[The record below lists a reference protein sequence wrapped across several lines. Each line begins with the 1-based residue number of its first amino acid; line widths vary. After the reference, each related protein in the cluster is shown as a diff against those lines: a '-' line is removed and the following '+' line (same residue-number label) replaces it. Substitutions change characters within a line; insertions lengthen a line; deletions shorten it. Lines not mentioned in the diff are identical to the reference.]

1 MTLTIRNLSLRY
13 GEKILFDDIG
23 WTLTD
28 RARVGLVGDNG
39 AGKTTLLKAIL
50 GKAQVDSGFIEVP
63 RGARLGYLPQDL
75 VELGQGT
82 VMETLRERCGVAGL
96 ETALA
101 ECEAE
106 LASLGEDSPSL
117 AEALARHERLVHAHG
132 ALDAY
137 AFEARA
143 RRVLK
148 GLGFADGDADRGCET
163 FSGGWKMRIAL
174 AALLLQ
180 EPEILLLDEPTN
192 HLDTESM
199 EWLEAFLKN
208 SRCTLVTV
216 SHDRRFLDNVVT
228 TIAELCRGKLALY
241 PGDYE
246 AFLRQR
252 NEREERLA
260 REAEAQKEVIEKAER
275 FISRFRYKATK
286 AAQVQSRVRML
297 EKMET
302 VRIDAPP
309 PTVAFRFPAP
319 PRSGLVA
326 LKGENLGKAYGGKP
340 VFSGVDLEVRRG
352 EKIALVGVNGAGKST
367 LSRLLAG
374 VEKPGS
380 GIVTRGHG
388 VKLAFYA
395 QEMADNMATEGTV
408 WNEACSVLSKT
419 SPQQRRD
426 LLGAFLF
433 SGDDIEKPVRVLSGG
448 EKARL
453 ALLKV
458 LLTESNVLVL
468 DEPTN
473 HLDQSTK
480 ERFQKALLDYAGTV
494 VLVSHDRFFLDELIE
509 RVVEIRGGQAR
520 IFLGNYSYFIAKR
533 GKVAPETD
541 QDETRENRENRG
553 QVLNSSIF
561 NAGIQDLTP
570 VEDPVSTPWGP
581 LPDEVGN
588 PARHANRLKKEKA
601 ALSKRLEALEDE
613 IAELEDEK
621 AKVGAA
627 LCEPEAHSNPDRM
640 RELAGEMARVED
652 GLAGLM
658 DRWES
663 LSGEIGEL
671 DEALEG
677 I

>member
-13 GEKILFDDIG
+13 GEKILFDNIG
-23 WTLTD
+23 WTLSD

-39 AGKTTLLKAIL
+39 TGKSTLLKAIL
-50 GKAQVDSGFIEVP
+50 GRAQVDSGSIEIP

-75 VELGQGT
+75 VELGDGS
-82 VMETLRERCGVAGL
+82 VMDTLRQRCGVAEL
-96 ETALA
+96 ETDLA
-101 ECEAE
+101 ECEAS
-106 LASLGEDSPSL
+106 LAALGEESPEL
-117 AEALARHERLVHAHG
+117 PETLARHERLIQAHA

-148 GLGFADGDADRGCET
+148 GLGFADGDADRPCGT

-174 AALLLQ
+174 SALLLQ
-180 EPEILLLDEPTN
+180 DPEILLLDEPTN

-199 EWLEAFLKN
+199 EWLETFLKN

-216 SHDRRFLDNVVT
+216 SHDRRFLDNVAT
-228 TIAELCRGKLALY
+228 TIAELCRGNLTLY

-252 NEREERLA
+252 DEREERRA

-302 VRIDAPP
+302 IRIDAPP

-319 PRSGLVA
+319 PRSGLLV
-326 LKGENLGKAYGGKP
+326 LKGSQLGKDYGGKH
-340 VFSGVDLEVRRG
+340 VFAGVDLEIRRG

-374 VEKPGS
+374 VEKPDS
-380 GIVTRGHG
+380 GTVTRGHG

-408 WNEACSVLSKT
+408 WDEACSVLSKT
-419 SPQQRRD
+419 TPQERRD

-433 SGDDIEKPVRVLSGG
+433 SGDDIVKPVRVLSGG

-473 HLDQSTK
+473 HLDPSTK
-480 ERFQKALLDYAGTV
+480 ERFQKALLDYAGTL
-494 VLVSHDRFFLDELIE
+494 VLVSHDRHFLDRLVE

-520 IFLGNYSYFIAKR
+520 IFLGNYSDFIAKR
-533 GKVAPETD
+533 GKIAPEAEPEPERD
-541 QDETRENRENRG
+541 QRQIPDSGIELPNRPQER
-553 QVLNSSIF
+553 
-561 NAGIQDLTP
+561 
-570 VEDPVSTPWGP
+570 WGP
-581 LPDEVGN
+581 LPDETEN
-588 PARHANRLKKEKA
+588 PVRRANRLKKEKT
-601 ALSKRLEALEDE
+601 ALSKRLETLEDE
-613 IAELEDEK
+613 ISDREDEK
-621 AKVGAA
+621 ARVGAA
-627 LCEPEAHSNPDRM
+627 LCDPHVHTDPDRM
-640 RELAGEMARVED
+640 RDLAGEMADLEQA
-652 GLAGLM
+652 LADLM
-658 DRWES
+658 ERWEG
-663 LSGEIGEL
+663 LSGEIESL
-671 DEALEG
+671 DEALES
-677 I
+677 IADR